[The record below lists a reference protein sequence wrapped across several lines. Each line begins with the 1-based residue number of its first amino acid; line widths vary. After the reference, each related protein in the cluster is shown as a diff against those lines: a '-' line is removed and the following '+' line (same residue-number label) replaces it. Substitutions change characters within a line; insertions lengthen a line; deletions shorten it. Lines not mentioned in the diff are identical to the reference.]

1 MFCAL
6 FLILEFR
13 ARQKPER
20 TGTPCS
26 FSFCRFGVSLEMCKE
41 ISCRVQNPL
50 DFVAMSSTTQ
60 NLWLYQ
66 LQLSLSSPRN
76 LNATRLK
83 IPINL
88 NPISSDESS
97 AAEKLCSTA
106 ADDESYHVGQ
116 QTASR
121 TFSSSIF
128 KSHSSTKISPNTN
141 AAYRNT
147 NAALYDVNVLLL
159 ACHEE
164 RKICSVS

>member
-6 FLILEFR
+6 FLNLEFR
-13 ARQKPER
+13 ARLKPER
-20 TGTPCS
+20 TGTPWS

-41 ISCRVQNPL
+41 ISSRVQNPL
-50 DFVAMSSTTQ
+50 DFVSMSPTTHSC
-60 NLWLYQ
+60 WLYQ

-76 LNATRLK
+76 LNASRLK

-121 TFSSSIF
+121 TFLVLFLNLIQAL
-128 KSHSSTKISPNTN
+128 KSPNTN
-141 AAYRNT
+141 AAYRNRNT
-147 NAALYDVNVLLL
+147 NAALWCKHAFCLPW
-159 ACHEE
+159 

>member
-6 FLILEFR
+6 FLILEFH

-26 FSFCRFGVSLEMCKE
+26 LSFCRFVVSLEMCKE
-41 ISCRVQNPL
+41 ISSGVQNPL
-50 DFVAMSSTTQ
+50 DFVSMSSTTQ
-60 NLWLYQ
+60 NFWLYQ

-76 LNATRLK
+76 LNALRLK

-128 KSHSSTKISPNTN
+128 KSHSSSKIAKHQRSLQKHKRRTMM
-141 AAYRNT
+141 
-147 NAALYDVNVLLL
+147 
-159 ACHEE
+159 
-164 RKICSVS
+164 